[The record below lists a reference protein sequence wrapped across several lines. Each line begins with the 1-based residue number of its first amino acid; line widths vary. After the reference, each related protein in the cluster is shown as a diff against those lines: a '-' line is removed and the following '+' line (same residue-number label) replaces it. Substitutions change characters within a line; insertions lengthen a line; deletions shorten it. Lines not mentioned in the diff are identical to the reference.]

1 MAVQVQYVSDEQG
14 NAIGVIVPIELWRD
28 IEAEGLLLDREV
40 AAPTV
45 AHQELT
51 VDLQA
56 FGEAAGSWQDVD
68 SAAIVRA
75 VREQRDQSYRP
86 AVEL

>member
-1 MAVQVQYVSDEQG
+1 MSVHLQYVSDEQG
-14 NAIGVIVPIELWRD
+14 NAVGVIVPIELWRK
-28 IEAEGLLLDREV
+28 IEAEGLPLNKEDVEL
-40 AAPTV
+40 AATNWM
-45 AHQELT
+45 QT

-56 FGEAAGSWQDVD
+56 FTEAAGSWQDVD
-68 SAAIVRA
+68 IASFMHA